1 MKEKKFFN
9 ISSFW
14 LTISLILITYVFYK
28 DFITPSN
35 EDYYYKYY
43 IITLTLGIFSLF
55 SFFIKKNIK
64 KKIFFFSIIILGFL
78 YLFEGSIFLK
88 DYLYNKNE
96 GNGKFTYFEN
106 YKIDNPNSVLAIDPY
121 HFLKENDQNL
131 MPLSSISNKMTI
143 HCNENGFFSKY
154 KTDRYGFNNPDP
166 QWDKNITDFVL
177 VGDRFA
183 QGDCVNEEQNI
194 AGNLRKLSLNNSV
207 INLGYGGNGP
217 LMEYASLKEY
227 LPLLNAKKV
236 IWLYCETNDLSGDA
250 NEGLKQ
256 ELKNIILLN
265 YLKDETFTQDLKNKQ
280 HEIDL
285 KTELKLN
292 DMINSINKAKQ
303 YNKFFKFIK
312 LFNTRY
318 YIKLLVDKKNNLKI
332 SENQKISEDFKNIV
346 LLAKNFTSMIGSE
359 FYFIYIPDKNRYFD
373 KNFDENKHDYK
384 KIINFLL
391 EKNIKFVDLHNEF
404 FVKEDNP
411 LSYFA
416 KSNELEY
423 THFNQ
428 LGYKMIA
435 EIIFKKTK

>member
-9 ISSFW
+9 ISYFW
-14 LTISLILITYVFYK
+14 LSISLILITYVIYK
-28 DFITPSN
+28 DFTTHSN
-35 EDYYYKYY
+35 SGYYHKYY
-43 IITLTLGIFSLF
+43 IITLTLGIFSLC
-55 SFFIKKNIK
+55 SFFIERNIK
-64 KKIFFFSIIILGFL
+64 KKIFFFSIIVLIFL
-78 YLFEGSIFLK
+78 YLFEGYIFLK
-88 DYLYNKNE
+88 NYLYKKKE
-96 GNGKFTYFEN
+96 VIDKFTYFKN
-106 YKIDNPNSVLAIDPY
+106 YKIDDPSSVLAIDPY
-121 HFLKENDQNL
+121 HFLKENDQNI

-143 HCNENGFFSKY
+143 HCNENNFFSKY
-154 KTDRYGFNNPDP
+154 KTDRYGFNNPNL
-166 QWDKNITDFVL
+166 QWDKSITDFVL

-217 LMEYASLKEY
+217 LMEYAVLREY
-227 LPLLNAKKV
+227 LPLLNAKKI

-256 ELKNIILLN
+256 ELNNIILKN
-265 YLKDETFTQDLKNKQ
+265 YLNNETFTQDLKNRQ

-285 KTELKLN
+285 KTELKLKN
-292 DMINSINKAKQ
+292 IIESVDKANQ
-303 YNKFFKFIK
+303 YNKFFKFMK

-318 YIKLLVDKKNNLKI
+318 YFDILINKKNNSEINQNQEI
-332 SENQKISEDFKNIV
+332 SQDFKNI
-346 LLAKNFTSMIGSE
+346 LLKAKNFASVSGSE
-359 FYFIYIPDKNRYFD
+359 FYFIYIPEKNRYFE
-373 KNFDENKHDYK
+373 KNFDKSKHDYK
-384 KIINFLL
+384 KVINFLL

-416 KSNELEY
+416 KSNKLEY

-435 EIIFKKTK
+435 ELIFKKTK